1 MIENYVRSEAQQV
14 VDSNFGQ
21 IRRLT
26 DIERVDIQ
34 KIVAQRIQHYRE
46 VKRVRYSFGNLRR
59 MALWPSG

>member
-1 MIENYVRSEAQQV
+1 VRGELVIENYVRSEAQQV

-26 DIERVDIQ
+26 DMERVDIQ

-46 VKRVRYSFGNLRR
+46 VKRYSSFFFR
-59 MALWPSG
+59 